1 MPEVKVYKYGFVKL
15 KVTALISSNISEIL
29 FEIVIQTIIFRYN
42 KSIYFF
48 LKRQILYGKA
58 NNTKNL
64 IIRYQI
70 MVNTDRLHELTHFG
84 LRITVGVLFIVH
96 SIGKFDVSSREFFSS
111 VGLPADMSIL
121 IGLLE
126 LIGGIFLVAGV
137 LTRISSSLLAIEM
150 LSVIIYVKK
159 LQSFSGKGGVEMD
172 LLAFAILLTMI
183 VLGPGKIS
191 ISYIIKKIPR
201 VLQ

>member
-1 MPEVKVYKYGFVKL
+1 MIL
-15 KVTALISSNISEIL
+15 DMIVT
-29 FEIVIQTIIFRYN
+29 Q
-42 KSIYFF
+42 
-48 LKRQILYGKA
+48 
-58 NNTKNL
+58 
-64 IIRYQI
+64 
-70 MVNTDRLHELTHFG
+70 RLHDLTHFG

-96 SIGKFDVSSREFFSS
+96 SIGKFDVSSKEFFSS
-111 VGLPADMSIL
+111 VGLPADMAIL

-126 LIGGIFLVAGV
+126 FIGGIFLVAGV

-159 LQSFSGKGGVEMD
+159 LQSFSGKGGIEMD

-191 ISYIIKKIPR
+191 ISHIIKKIPK

>member
-1 MPEVKVYKYGFVKL
+1 MAI
-15 KVTALISSNISEIL
+15 TH
-29 FEIVIQTIIFRYN
+29 
-42 KSIYFF
+42 
-48 LKRQILYGKA
+48 
-58 NNTKNL
+58 
-64 IIRYQI
+64 
-70 MVNTDRLHELTHFG
+70 RLHDLTHFG
-84 LRITVGVLFIVH
+84 LRITVGSLFIVH
-96 SIGKFDVSSREFFSS
+96 GIGKFDISSRSFFSS
-111 VGLPADMSIL
+111 VGLPADMAVL

-172 LLAFAILLTMI
+172 LLAFAILLTII

-191 ISYIIKKIPR
+191 ISHIIKKIPR
-201 VLQ
+201 VFQ

>member
-1 MPEVKVYKYGFVKL
+1 MP
-15 KVTALISSNISEIL
+15 ISH
-29 FEIVIQTIIFRYN
+29 
-42 KSIYFF
+42 
-48 LKRQILYGKA
+48 
-58 NNTKNL
+58 
-64 IIRYQI
+64 
-70 MVNTDRLHELTHFG
+70 RLHDLTHFG

-96 SIGKFDVSSREFFSS
+96 SIGKFDVSSKGFFSS
-111 VGLPADMSIL
+111 VGLPADMAIL

-126 LIGGIFLVAGV
+126 LIGGLLIVVGV

-150 LSVIIYVKK
+150 LGVMLYVKK
-159 LQSFSGKGGVEMD
+159 LQAFSGKGGIEMD
-172 LLAFAILLTMI
+172 LLAFAILLTII

>member
-1 MPEVKVYKYGFVKL
+1 MP
-15 KVTALISSNISEIL
+15 ISN
-29 FEIVIQTIIFRYN
+29 
-42 KSIYFF
+42 
-48 LKRQILYGKA
+48 
-58 NNTKNL
+58 
-64 IIRYQI
+64 
-70 MVNTDRLHELTHFG
+70 RLHDLTHFG

-96 SIGKFDVSSREFFSS
+96 SIGKFDVSSKGFFSS
-111 VGLPADMSIL
+111 VGLPADMAIL

-126 LIGGIFLVAGV
+126 LIGGLLIVVGV

-150 LSVIIYVKK
+150 LGVMLYVKK
-159 LQSFSGKGGVEMD
+159 LQAFSGKGGIEMD
-172 LLAFAILLTMI
+172 LLAFAILLTII